1 MEEQKFSLGGSFRKT
16 KEYIDSQLE
25 LVKLKAVAKGSRIV
39 GSVVLAVTK
48 VLFAILVVFFWAM
61 ALGFYLS
68 YLVDNYALGF
78 LITGAIF
85 ALLIVIISLANKSL
99 QAAVMNLII
108 RTFLDK
114 WHEDDARLEEERLER
129 MKRKAEEAVKERE
142 VVESIQKVDN
152 VVNEGN
158 EHK

>member
-99 QAAVMNLII
+99 QAVVMNLII
-108 RTFLDK
+108 RKFLDK